1 MFGLVCVMLGLLG
14 DSSFRLVIFVFGCL
28 SGCAV
33 VVLGV
38 SCLVGWFRCLV
49 GNAPGFCAFACR
61 CGVSGLIVLVLVASL
76 AI

>member
-1 MFGLVCVMLGLLG
+1 MAVVFGLRFSCLDV
-14 DSSFRLVIFVFGCL
+14 L